1 MYDGVT
7 PSIQITEE
15 ILTKDKVTGT
25 RLTNPAVDL
34 HELPRIDL
42 ICLSHYHACV
52 SSISLSSHSPSA
64 SSPLPSPC
72 LFLGP
77 FSLYTQKHHSPLSSD
92 HFDDHV
98 EATLRRSL
106 PIITTPHAKSHLT
119 APHKTP
125 EEAFTSVHDLDFY
138 DDILVDIASNKKEKK
153 PAIKVTG
160 MPGKHVPPGPG
171 GVVGKLN
178 DLIAAVSPMLLASI
192 NVGAGED

>member
-1 MYDGVT
+1 M
-7 PSIQITEE
+7 
-15 ILTKDKVTGT
+15 
-25 RLTNPAVDL
+25 
-34 HELPRIDL
+34 
-42 ICLSHYHACV
+42 
-52 SSISLSSHSPSA
+52 SISLPRVRLFHFSIIPFPLIPT
-64 SSPLPSPC
+64 SSPIPPSFPYGHLPYIHKPT
-72 LFLGP
+72 P
-77 FSLYTQKHHSPLSSD
+77 HIPSSD

-138 DDILVDIASNKKEKK
+138 DDIMVDIASNKKEKK

-178 DLIAAVSPMLLASI
+178 DLIAAVSF
-192 NVGAGED
+192 